1 MRPDPPVPFPGFLRY
16 LLGEMRRVPRSV
28 ATLLAVLMAAVA
40 CTSQPKPARSPDK
53 VQFNPEPSVG
63 TFVVV
68 AVDNH
73 FHDIHPVD
81 QTRISGDRGF
91 TIKNEGRNLH
101 NFSVTGTA
109 ISIDIKP
116 GGELRW
122 PRLGDHLK
130 PGFHTVFCKY
140 HAYQLM
146 TGSFW
151 VT

>member
-1 MRPDPPVPFPGFLRY
+1 
-16 LLGEMRRVPRSV
+16 MRRVPPSV

-40 CTSQPKPARSPDK
+40 CTSQPKPAARSPDK
-53 VQFNPEPSVG
+53 VYYYPEPSVG
-63 TFVVV
+63 TYVVV

-81 QTRISGDRGF
+81 QTHIAGDRGF

-101 NFSVTGTA
+101 NFSVTGTD

-116 GGELRW
+116 GGVLRW